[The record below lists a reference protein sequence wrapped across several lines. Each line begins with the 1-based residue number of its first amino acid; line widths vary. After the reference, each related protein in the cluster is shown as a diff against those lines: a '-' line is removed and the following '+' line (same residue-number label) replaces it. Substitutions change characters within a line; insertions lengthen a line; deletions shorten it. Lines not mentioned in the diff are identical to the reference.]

1 MPTKKS
7 KQKEVN
13 ILKRLGDYEVLNA
26 WSEDGTVSLEIDS
39 KCLFYAT
46 MWSKKSK
53 DKALKEISTIMD
65 ALSQLYGYVDAYEV
79 EKEESIMDGT

>member
-1 MPTKKS
+1 MPTKKI
-7 KQKEVN
+7 KQKQVN
-13 ILKRLGDYEVLNA
+13 ILKRLGGGEVLNA
-26 WSEDGTVSLEIDS
+26 WSENGTVCLEIDS
-39 KCLFYAT
+39 KCLFHAT

-53 DKALKEISTIMD
+53 DNALKEINAVMD

>member
-26 WSEDGTVSLEIDS
+26 WSDKGTVSLDIDS
-39 KCLFYAT
+39 KCIFYAT

-53 DKALKEISTIMD
+53 DKALKEISAIMD

-79 EKEESIMDGT
+79 EEEESVLDPT